1 MQTTSPISSHELQ
14 NCMVT
19 CGRWAYAQGVGSNA
33 METYQRFYETYLA
46 AESITVTTAQPAPRT
61 GQQPARPRTRTG
73 AGVQTPTRTRPPRT
87 RTAAGTPGPKD
98 ARVLAKIVSTPGITA
113 EALRKTFARS
123 MEPNILGTSLGRL
136 LKGNYISGTA
146 KVGPF
151 NATATGIA
159 ANQKQPT
166 SINTRRRPAAVKVSP
181 PSEPAGQ
188 LQQTG

>member
-1 MQTTSPISSHELQ
+1 
-14 NCMVT
+14 
-19 CGRWAYAQGVGSNA
+19 
-33 METYQRFYETYLA
+33 
-46 AESITVTTAQPAPRT
+46 
-61 GQQPARPRTRTG
+61 
-73 AGVQTPTRTRPPRT
+73 
-87 RTAAGTPGPKD
+87 
-98 ARVLAKIVSTPGITA
+98 VSTPGITA
-113 EALRKTFARS
+113 DALRKTFARS

-151 NATATGIA
+151 TATATGIA